1 MLYALQKA
9 FLHIP
14 KHEYCNQNDKN
25 SKVIMIYTFHPSVV
39 SGFPD
44 NSIEYQIAAFI
55 SLSCAT
61 TLYLPHDVRFSRSV
75 IFAF

>member
-1 MLYALQKA
+1 
-9 FLHIP
+9 
-14 KHEYCNQNDKN
+14 
-25 SKVIMIYTFHPSVV
+25 MIYTFHPSVI

-44 NSIEYQIAAFI
+44 NPIEYQIAAFI